1 MDTHH
6 NMPPDTTTLRE
17 INFCVWLGQARAK
30 DTFIYHR
37 GFLALDTSDVSRR
50 LPAADRL
57 ELCRL
62 AKRAR
67 WAAEQGLVHLV
78 QRRHGDGEFA
88 YIAVARPKPKP
99 RRSTLHE
106 KSRLEAA

>member
-6 NMPPDTTTLRE
+6 STPPDTTKQRE
-17 INFCVWLGQARAK
+17 VNFCVWLGQARAK

-37 GFLALDTSDVSRR
+37 GFLALDTSDLSRR
-50 LPAADRL
+50 LPSADRL

-67 WAAEQGLVHLV
+67 WAEEQGLVHLV
-78 QRRHGDGEFA
+78 QRRHGAGDFA
-88 YIAVARPKPKP
+88 YLAVARPKPKL
-99 RRSTLHE
+99 RRSTLRE
-106 KSRLEAA
+106 KPLLAAQ